1 MDIYVVWGFLGSGKT
16 TFINY
21 CLKHYFENKKVVIVE
36 NELGTNS
43 IDSQLLRKENYEVV
57 DLSAG
62 CICCTLRAKLPLVI
76 KEIET
81 ELCPDIVFVE
91 ASGIAQLDDLLPC
104 LKNERVGVIAL
115 VGATHFDLLMK
126 MNRVRFEQQYRL
138 CHTILLTKTEQVATA
153 DVQRISTE
161 LLRINP
167 LVKVMS
173 SYRSLARVSA
183 AGVFEESF
191 QRMVT
196 PVFSY
201 NPVAAVT
208 TAYKAITITLEHFYE
223 REQIKLLIDRLVNNT
238 AIGSIVRCKGFVRLT
253 DYSSLKLDWVLGD
266 YTDEILPEAATL
278 DFCLVVIGEI
288 TDECLLRSYFLPAA
302 SL

>member
-21 CLKHYFENKKVVIVE
+21 CLKHYIENKKVVIVE
-36 NELGTNS
+36 NELGANS

-76 KEIET
+76 KEIEA
-81 ELCPDIVFVE
+81 EFCPDIIFVE

-115 VGATHFDLLMK
+115 VDATHFDLLMR

-138 CHTILLTKTEQVATA
+138 CHTILLTKTEQMPAS
-153 DVQRISTE
+153 DVQRISME

-167 LVKVMS
+167 LAKVVS
-173 SYRSLARVSA
+173 SYYTLARVSA
-183 AGVFEESF
+183 TVVFEDSF

-201 NPVAAVT
+201 NPVSAT
-208 TAYKAITITLEHFYE
+208 IPMYKAIAIPVICLYE
-223 REQIKLLIDRLVNNT
+223 REHIKLLIDQFVNNT
-238 AIGSIVRCKGFVRLT
+238 AIGTIVRCKGFIPLS
-253 DYSSLKLDWVLGD
+253 DHSSLKLDWVLGD
-266 YTDEILPEAATL
+266 YTDEVLLEDTGL
-278 DFCLVVIGEI
+278 DYCLVVIGDI
-288 TDECLLRSYFLPAA
+288 ADECLLKSYFLSA
-302 SL
+302 SCL